1 MPFSV
6 EYVPYKSCYFACR
19 SKTLTS
25 CSVTHDKNKTML
37 MWEFI
42 KKKKPNSMW
51 STINKNSSCK
61 SRMCSKILDF
71 AAFWNQENTK
81 LSNCK
86 LTFSF
91 SPWQVSWGD
100 ADTNKRRSAR
110 CAPSYQRAQTK
121 GQEKKRCVSA
131 NAHNSLLSY
140 SQSTR
145 FPHRNPLR
153 GKRERPCGRRF
164 AGFQAR
170 SSRNPFPVQWE
181 N

>member
-1 MPFSV
+1 
-6 EYVPYKSCYFACR
+6 
-19 SKTLTS
+19 
-25 CSVTHDKNKTML
+25 
-37 MWEFI
+37 
-42 KKKKPNSMW
+42 MW

-86 LTFSF
+86 STFSF

-100 ADTNKRRSAR
+100 ADTNERGSAR

-121 GQEKKRCVSA
+121 WQEKKRCVSA
-131 NAHNSLLSY
+131 NTHNSLLSY

-145 FPHRNPLR
+145 FPHHNPLR
-153 GKRERPCGRRF
+153 GKRERPCARRF

-170 SSRNPFPVQWE
+170 SSTKSLSSPVRNFRATFQTNFDLSVLFLSGFLLFQHQAPVSVKMVSAQCS